1 MHTLND
7 KHLLTL
13 SLTLAALLSAC
24 GGGGGGDNDPPD
36 TQITTN
42 PTGNETDTGNG
53 ESRSISYNGKN
64 TPALITSGNAKK
76 LVSNSYAI
84 TEGGSSLGAPITQA
98 SVGNTGPERPLQSA
112 RALSA
117 IVSSSATR
125 TEELMALRGN
135 PDGEMSAAAMNSH
148 TMQGSCGGTASYR
161 METNETTGEFS
172 GSFTYD
178 QYCEDDLILNGAM
191 HISGTVDRALGTTY
205 MSFRFD
211 FIQSRDRT
219 GSEST
224 TTAGTITMTETDM
237 QTDTVMNLLSR
248 DDRSGDVYKLED
260 LKISENERGNY
271 VESTIQGRFYDPREG
286 YVELSTVIRFR
297 TYAMDDYPKEGK
309 MRLDGANGT
318 FATLTANPDG
328 YTYTMEADTNGDG
341 LIDLSETVAWEQ

>member
-1 MHTLND
+1 
-7 KHLLTL
+7 
-13 SLTLAALLSAC
+13 
-24 GGGGGGDNDPPD
+24 
-36 TQITTN
+36 
-42 PTGNETDTGNG
+42 
-53 ESRSISYNGKN
+53 
-64 TPALITSGNAKK
+64 
-76 LVSNSYAI
+76 
-84 TEGGSSLGAPITQA
+84 
-98 SVGNTGPERPLQSA
+98 
-112 RALSA
+112 
-117 IVSSSATR
+117 
-125 TEELMALRGN
+125 
-135 PDGEMSAAAMNSH
+135 
-148 TMQGSCGGTASYR
+148 
-161 METNETTGEFS
+161 
-172 GSFTYD
+172 
-178 QYCEDDLILNGAM
+178 M
-191 HISGTVDRALGTTY
+191 HISGTVDRVLGTTY
-205 MSFRFD
+205 MSLRFD